1 MLKTHPF
8 RAAVVALL
16 VAAGAYGIS
25 ALTLEGSNGE
35 GWTDGTQ
42 GISNAAWIL
51 MILAVAFALVMTV
64 VGVVRGARRERERA

>member
-8 RAAVVALL
+8 RAAVLALV
-16 VAAGAYGIS
+16 VAAGAFGLS

-51 MILAVAFALVMTV
+51 MILSIAFAVVMTG
-64 VGVVRGARRERERA
+64 VGVVKGARRDG